1 MGINIDSYPSATVL
15 EMLNIPFFPN
25 VILHKL
31 MVIGPFKEG
40 VGNEYCIYLCFR
52 VLPYGYSAFSSVSW
66 SWPENWFTLQT
77 RIMTFYWKIWPQ
89 THNHPYLILLGYI
102 SLFAH
107 LYCPWQYCVL
117 LTISIALYR
126 SVSTGHHFDPAS
138 YYIYYHTHLAS
149 HAYIPQL
156 AIYYF
161 WILSYSFI
169 SKPVL

>member
-1 MGINIDSYPSATVL
+1 MNTVYTCVS
-15 EMLNIPFFPN
+15 EFF
-25 VILHKL
+25 L
-31 MVIGPFKEG
+31 MDTQHSLQSVGLGLRIGS
-40 VGNEYCIYLCFR
+40 LCK
-52 VLPYGYSAFSSVSW
+52 
-66 SWPENWFTLQT
+66 T